1 MIEIVSA
8 TTNDLPLINTLA
20 VKIWEVTYKNI
31 LSDEQLAYMHHKMN
45 SVEALS
51 KLINQDHK
59 FIIPYENG
67 IAKGYSCYKIYIDK
81 TRIEKLYVL
90 LDEHKKGI
98 GKLMMNHIIEKA
110 KEHVSI
116 IELNVNRQ
124 NEAVTFYEKMGF
136 KILKEVDIP
145 IGEGFFMNDYIMQKT
160 IVH

>member
-1 MIEIVSA
+1 MIEIISA
-8 TTNDLPLINTLA
+8 TTDDLPLINNLA
-20 VKIWEVTYKNI
+20 VNIWEVAYKNI
-31 LSDEQLAYMHHKMN
+31 LSKEQLGYMHLKMN

-51 KLINQDHK
+51 KLINQDHN

-67 IAKGYSCYKIYIDK
+67 MAKGYACYKIYADK
-81 TRIEKLYVL
+81 ARIEKLYVL
-90 LDEHKKGI
+90 PDEHKKGI

-116 IELNVNRQ
+116 LELNVNRQ
-124 NEAVTFYEKMGF
+124 NDAVKFYKKMGF
-136 KILKEVDIP
+136 EIFKEVDIP